1 MSFKFLVWVYCI
13 EGDFSYEEDEEQ
25 ICEENN

>member
-1 MSFKFLVWVYCI
+1 MSLKFLAWVHCI
-13 EGDFSYEEDEEQ
+13 EGDSSHEEDEEQ